1 LIYYPNSLTSL
12 SIFAKLEDDLTLKD
26 TICDQICT
34 DLGDVTSE
42 RHIRRCLPDEYKMH
56 KRKEQKN
63 VPVDYGHTSENDDKN
78 VPEQKAM
85 NVDTGSYEEA
95 FDDVNMFL
103 RTLK

>member
-1 LIYYPNSLTSL
+1 
-12 SIFAKLEDDLTLKD
+12 
-26 TICDQICT
+26 
-34 DLGDVTSE
+34 
-42 RHIRRCLPDEYKMH
+42 MH